1 MRSKIFLGCPSD
13 WTHVKSYCYFVSK
26 EPKQRDDAQDF
37 CEKQDGELV
46 EITSFEENECVFK
59 VVNKRESSLQRV
71 WIGLKYYQE
80 VNKFLWS
87 DMTAPYFKYW
97 PNFTEPQGNASKPCV
112 YMFTSHSRKSSKA
125 PGSWNDVTCG
135 SSYGFVCKK
144 LQYLSNN

>member
-1 MRSKIFLGCPSD
+1 M
-13 WTHVKSYCYFVSK
+13 SK
-26 EPKQRDDAQDF
+26 ERKSWDHAQDF
-37 CEKQDGELV
+37 CLERGRELV

-59 VVNKRESSLQRV
+59 LVKKHESSLERV
-71 WIGLKYYQE
+71 WIGLKYDQE

-87 DMTAPYFKYW
+87 DKTAPYFKYW

-112 YMFTSHSRKSSKA
+112 YMFTLHSPSKA

-144 LQYLSNN
+144 LQYLSNI

>member
-1 MRSKIFLGCPSD
+1 M
-13 WTHVKSYCYFVSK
+13 
-26 EPKQRDDAQDF
+26 
-37 CEKQDGELV
+37 

-59 VVNKRESSLQRV
+59 LVKKRESSLERV
-71 WIGLKYYQE
+71 WIGLKYDQE

-87 DMTAPYFKYW
+87 DKTAPYFKYW

-112 YMFTSHSRKSSKA
+112 YMFTLHSRKPSSEA

-144 LQYLSNN
+144 LQYLSNI